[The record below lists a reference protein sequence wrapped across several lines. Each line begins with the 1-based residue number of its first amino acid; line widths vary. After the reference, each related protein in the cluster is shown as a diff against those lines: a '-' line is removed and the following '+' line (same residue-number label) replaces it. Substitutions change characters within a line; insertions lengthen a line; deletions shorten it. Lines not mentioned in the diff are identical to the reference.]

1 MPRRVQTCSRR
12 PGFRRDERGATA
24 VEFALVAPLLCF
36 ALLSVFEI
44 GMLGMMCSGLD
55 NAVGEVARKIRTGQ
69 AGAPTDAATFEDQIC
84 TTLGGNMS
92 VCRTR
97 LVVSVQKFSKFLDAG
112 ASANT
117 PPNGAFDKGAASD
130 IIIVKADYNWPLMS
144 PFLATAFHRSS
155 PLTVTLGS
163 RLAFKNEP
171 FK

>member
-1 MPRRVQTCSRR
+1 MSYRVHTGRRT

-44 GMLGMMCSGLD
+44 GMLGMMSSGLD

-69 AGAPTDAATFEDQIC
+69 VSAPTDAATFEDQIC
-84 TTLGGNMS
+84 ANLGGNIGA
-92 VCRTR
+92 CRTR

-112 ASANT
+112 ASAGT
-117 PPNGAFDKGAASD
+117 PPNGAFNKGGADD
-130 IIIVKADYNWPLMS
+130 IIVVKADYNWPLMS
-144 PFLATAFHRSS
+144 PFVATAFHRSG
-155 PLTVTLGS
+155 PLTVTLAS